1 MSAADF
7 ATVPIEVY
15 RSPAI
20 SGGVVSD
27 QAAHLDGL
35 TMIAPMPVTSE
46 PFLAY
51 SIQSSRRTWE
61 TVVYADRDNVLPDI
75 QDGDKIKDT
84 ENGQW
89 YTVRGS
95 NHWRRPEGCS
105 FISLLLDEYKVTA

>member
-20 SGGVVSD
+20 SGGIVTD
-27 QAAHLDGL
+27 QEMYLDDL
-35 TMIAPMPVTSE
+35 FMVAPMPVSSE

-51 SIQSSRRTWE
+51 TIQSNRRTWE
-61 TVVYADRDNVLPDI
+61 SAIYADRDNALPDI

-84 ENGQW
+84 ENNQW

-95 NHWRRPEGCS
+95 NRWTRPWGGS
-105 FISLLLDEYKVTA
+105 HISLLLDEYKVTA